1 MGFEENFQPQ
11 TIKTS
16 LGQQSQS
23 QALAPTMTNAEKQRL
38 IAMLASLSSHFWT
51 PDFTPAQAAAR
62 FKDYCEDL
70 GGCTIQEVEIA
81 IRDYR
86 LRPKIPGKMK
96 PFPGADDL
104 LELVIANRKHR
115 AELDRIG
122 KPVAVRQY
130 RPLMWWHK
138 PLDHWNADWREHE
151 VPAGELVRDRVT
163 GKLRE
168 PVR

>member
-1 MGFEENFQPQ
+1 MTIEPKFEPH
-11 TIKTS
+11 TVTS
-16 LGQQSQS
+16 SQGRNS
-23 QALAPTMTNAEKQRL
+23 SSTALAVTMTDADKKKL
-38 IAMLASLSSHFWT
+38 VLMLTQLSSHFWR
-51 PDFTPAQAAAR
+51 PDFGPSQMAALFA
-62 FKDYCEDL
+62 DYASDL
-70 GGCTIQEVEIA
+70 GGCTIQEIEIA

-86 LRPKIPGKMK
+86 LQPKIPGKMK
-96 PFPGADDL
+96 PFPGSDDL
-104 LELVIANRKHR
+104 LALVRAHRKHR
-115 AELDRIG
+115 AELERIG
-122 KPVAVRQY
+122 RPIAGLRS